1 MKHLESFIPSRVTL
15 PFILVMLANLL
26 AAGITQAEP
35 LTEDKIQSFID
46 AQESL
51 PDFDAK
57 YPGLDAA
64 TDELLD
70 MARPVSS
77 AMPALQQFPEV
88 RKNLEETVTKHGFD
102 SIEEWAEVGDRVYLA
117 QFAISMQDMS
127 AEERAMS
134 EQMMSADHLEEMPEH
149 MRERMR
155 AMAAQSRQ
163 MMAAVE
169 NVPQED
175 IEKVRPFMSQ
185 LDPEEYPES

>member
-1 MKHLESFIPSRVTL
+1 MKHLKSFTPSRVTL

-46 AQESL
+46 AQNSL

-57 YPGLDAA
+57 YPGLEAA

-88 RKNLEETVTKHGFD
+88 RKNLEEAVTEHGFD

-127 AEERAMS
+127 AEERAIS

-155 AMAAQSRQ
+155 AMVAQSRQ

>member
-1 MKHLESFIPSRVTL
+1 MKQLKSFTPARVTL
-15 PFILVMLANLL
+15 PFILMILANLL

-35 LTEDKIQSFID
+35 LTDDKIQSFID
-46 AQESL
+46 AQGSL

-57 YPGLDAA
+57 YPGLEAA
-64 TDELLD
+64 TEELLD

-77 AMPALQQFPEV
+77 VMPALQQFPEV
-88 RKNLEETVTKHGFD
+88 RKNLEDAVTKHGFD

-117 QFAISMQDMS
+117 QFAISMQGMS

-134 EQMMSADHLEEMPEH
+134 EQMMSAENIEEMPEH
-149 MRERMR
+149 MREEMR
-155 AMAAQSRQ
+155 AMAAQVRQ
-163 MMAAVE
+163 MKAAVE

-185 LDPEEYPES
+185 LDPEEYPEN